1 MYAAMMSFWD
11 DRYRREDYAY
21 GTEPNDFLR
30 GEAARIP
37 AGRVLCLADG
47 EGRNGV
53 FLASLGHAVT
63 SVDLSAE
70 GLRKAERLARQRGV
84 TLDLVQADLAEYDL
98 EANAFSG
105 IVSIFAHLPV
115 AARKRLYTQIPRA
128 LVAGGAFVLES
139 YRPEQLAFAT
149 GGPRDAALLPT
160 LAELT
165 TELGA
170 LELVVARD
178 AEREIHEGTF
188 HDGQSA
194 TVQVIAVKRA

>member
-1 MYAAMMSFWD
+1 MMSFWD

-160 LAELT
+160 LVELT
-165 TELGA
+165 TELAA

-178 AEREIHEGTF
+178 TEREIHEGTF

-194 TVQVIAVKRA
+194 TVQIVAVKRT